1 MHAEAQVRLKAKYN
15 FKHQNKFS
23 WWMSCTGWV
32 RACSGLCWVLASSA
46 HLPYPKTSR
55 NKVST

>member
-1 MHAEAQVRLKAKYN
+1 MNAEAQVRLKAKYN

-23 WWMSCTGWV
+23 WWMCCTT
-32 RACSGLCWVLASSA
+32 CCCWVLASST
-46 HLPYPKTSR
+46 HLSYPKTSR